1 MSALP
6 FRQIELVVNPI
17 AGSGRAL
24 RTAERLA
31 AMLRAEGAEVR
42 LHATR
47 ARHDAR
53 EHLSAQRERA
63 DLVVA
68 IGGDGTVRE
77 VFEGLERD
85 PVPVLVLPQG
95 TANVLG
101 LDLQLPR
108 EAAGALRLIRSHR
121 LQRIDLAA
129 VHTSEGRRLSFLV
142 SGIGF
147 DAAVVHALER
157 RRQGSISK
165 LTWVAAGWEVFRS
178 WREPQLGVEID
189 GKRLPGRYGWVLFS
203 NIVHYAGLRVLSPD
217 RALDDGQ
224 FEVYLFEHCSR
235 AGMMRHQLR
244 ALTRGLPGGAC
255 QRVRARCLRVESAN
269 PAPCQIDGDAAG
281 WTPFGAEVLAQ
292 QRTLL
297 VPS

>member
-6 FRQIELVVNPI
+6 FSQIELVVNPI
-17 AGSGRAL
+17 AGSGQAL
-24 RTAERLA
+24 CTAEQLA
-31 AMLRAEGAEVR
+31 ALLRAEGAQVR
-42 LHATR
+42 IHATR

-53 EHLSAQRERA
+53 EHLSAQRRRA
-63 DLVVA
+63 SLVVA

-77 VFEGLERD
+77 VFEGLQRD

-101 LDLQLPR
+101 LDLKLPR
-108 EAAGALRLIRSHR
+108 EALGALGLIRSHR

-129 VHTSEGRRLSFLV
+129 VTTSEGRRLSFLV

-147 DAAVVHALER
+147 DAAIVHALER
-157 RRQGSISK
+157 RRRGAISK
-165 LTWVAAGWEVFRS
+165 LTWVSAGWDVFRI
-178 WREPQLGVEID
+178 WREPQLEVEID
-189 GKRLPGRYGWVLFS
+189 GNRLPGRFGWVLYS
-203 NIVHYAGLRVLSPD
+203 NIVHYAGLRVLSPE

-235 AGMMRHQLR
+235 AGLMQHHWR
-244 ALTRGLPGGAC
+244 ALTRGLPSGAC
-255 QRVRARCLRVESAN
+255 QRVRARRLRVESAQ
-269 PAPCQIDGDAAG
+269 PVPCQIDGDHAG
-281 WTPFGAEVLAQ
+281 WTPFVAEVLAQ